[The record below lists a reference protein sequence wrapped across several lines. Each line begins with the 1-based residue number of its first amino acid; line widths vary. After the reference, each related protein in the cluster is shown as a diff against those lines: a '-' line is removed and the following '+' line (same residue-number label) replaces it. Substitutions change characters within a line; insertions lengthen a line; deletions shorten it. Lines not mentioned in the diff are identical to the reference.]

1 MSKPV
6 PWLPRARAHLGR
18 VSSPS
23 TAHDVEWY
31 GHPADAAFALAVML
45 SDLAELRLEVERA
58 LGLAMLDHDDPGGRP
73 KPDEVEPERRE
84 VRAGLG
90 MDRTYLAALAWLA
103 REPESML
110 TVVRERV
117 RAAPF
122 KVWTARSLQ
131 KEFGG

>member
-6 PWLPRARAHLGR
+6 NWLPRARAHLGR
-18 VSSPS
+18 VTSPS

-31 GHPADAAFALAVML
+31 GHPADAAFALAAML

-58 LGLAMLDHDDPGGRP
+58 LGLAMLELADPGGRP
-73 KPDEVEPERRE
+73 KPDEAEPERRE
-84 VRAGLG
+84 VRASLG
-90 MDRTYLAALAWLA
+90 MNRTDLAAAAWLA
-103 REPESML
+103 RVPDRML
-110 TVVRERV
+110 AVMRERV

-122 KVWTARSLQ
+122 RGWTARSLQ